1 MAENIK
7 MYLGM
12 FSLGITLALCFA
24 VGNGTF
30 F

>member
-1 MAENIK
+1 MTDDIK

-12 FSLGITLALCFA
+12 FGLGIWLALTFA
-24 VGNGTF
+24 IGNGTF

>member
-12 FSLGITLALCFA
+12 FGMGLTLALCFA
-24 VGNGTF
+24 IGNGTF